1 MDLRNTYCPYCGA
14 PVASHCEHV
23 FDIVRSGVSVAQ
35 QLWGDYSVEVRVDC
49 SDVAYCKINIT
60 IGLLREGDEETL
72 VSLWSVYANGIYLS
86 IPQMVD
92 STMEAAFQEAAQRLL
107 RTLNEIGQ
115 HFNHHRAHPR
125 AVANHPHSFP
135 RQLHG
140 EIY

>member
-14 PVASHCEHV
+14 PAESHCEHV
-23 FDIVRSGVSVAQ
+23 FDIEARGVSVAQ
-35 QLWGDYSVEVRVDC
+35 QIWGDYSVEVRLDC
-49 SDVAYCKINIT
+49 SDAIAYKVIIT
-60 IGLLREGDEETL
+60 VGLLREGDEETL
-72 VSLWSVYANGIYLS
+72 VRLGSLYTAGLGLS

-125 AVANHPHSFP
+125 AVANHPRSFP
-135 RQLHG
+135 CQLHG